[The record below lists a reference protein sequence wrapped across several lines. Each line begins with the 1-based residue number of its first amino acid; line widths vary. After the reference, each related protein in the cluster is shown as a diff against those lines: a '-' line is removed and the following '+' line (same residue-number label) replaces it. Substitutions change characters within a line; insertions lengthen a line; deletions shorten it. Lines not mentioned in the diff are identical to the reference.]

1 MINTTEP
8 QSDGWYLKRLWGK
21 LQANRKE
28 IDPLLARFEGDAP
41 LPESLAAAPD
51 AAKAFFKA
59 SRTGFAEMIVKAVKY
74 PLRVQGVLSEADAE
88 GDELGDAVAEKMM
101 ITSGMAEEIDDVHRM
116 SLAAGNAY
124 AIVSEYKGQPSYTYE
139 DPRQVVTLHDPVKQ
153 SEIVAAAK
161 FFWDAEA
168 GHARVYLYRP
178 GYVRAAVPERREW
191 RATGSVRFAASS
203 WEWAEPVALPAG
215 FEDSVGVFRYRNE
228 EGISEFKRHVG
239 LLDRIDHM
247 VVQGMTIA
255 TLQAFKQR
263 AIHVS
268 QEDMPDEDEN
278 GEAIDYNDILSADPG
293 ALWKLPESATVWES
307 GGVDLTPVW
316 TGVEKFIQQ
325 LSAVTFTPL
334 AMFSPDGQNQSAAG
348 AGFAREGRTFKIE
361 DRHGRLGRTHARA
374 LAMLFAIAGDVER
387 SKPETIQIVWR
398 PAERYSL
405 AEKGDAMTKY
415 SAGGVPWRT
424 RMIEVG
430 QFTPRQVAQ
439 MESERA
445 SDMLQVQ
452 LEALTAVPAAGSDG

>member
-1 MINTTEP
+1 MIDTTETY
-8 QSDGWYLKRLWGK
+8 SDGWYLKRLWDK
-21 LQANRKE
+21 LQYNRKA
-28 IDPLLARFEGDAP
+28 IDPLMARFEGKAP
-41 LPESLAAAPD
+41 LPESLKSAPEAAR
-51 AAKAFFKA
+51 AFFAA

-74 PLRVQGVLSEADAE
+74 PLRVQGVLTEADT
-88 GDELGDAVAEKMM
+88 DSDDLGDAVAEKMM
-101 ITSGMAEEIDDVHRM
+101 LASGMAEEIDDVHRV
-116 SLAAGNAY
+116 SLTAGSAY
-124 AIVSEYKGQPSYTYE
+124 AIVSQYKGQPSYTYE
-139 DPRQVVTLHDPVKQ
+139 DPRQVVTIHDPVKQ

-161 FFWDAEA
+161 FYWDAEA
-168 GHARVYLYRP
+168 GHAVAYLHRP
-178 GYVRAAVPERREW
+178 GYVRRAIPERREW
-191 RATGSVRFAASS
+191 RAKGNVRFAASA
-203 WEWAEPVALPAG
+203 WEWDEPQPLPAG
-215 FEDSVGVFRYRNE
+215 FEDIVGVFRYRNE
-228 EGISEFKRHVG
+228 EGVSEFERHTP

-268 QEDMPDEDEN
+268 QADMPDEDEDGN
-278 GEAIDYNDILSADPG
+278 EIDYSDILSADPG
-293 ALWKLPESATVWES
+293 ALWKLPETAKVWES
-307 GGVDLTPVW
+307 GGVDLTPIW
-316 TGVEKFIQQ
+316 TGMEKFIQQ

-374 LAMLFAIAGDVER
+374 LAMLFAIDGDVER
-387 SKPETIQIVWR
+387 SKPESIQIVWR

-415 SAGGVPWRT
+415 NAGGVPWRT

-445 SDMLQVQ
+445 ADAIRAQ
-452 LEALTAVPAAGSDG
+452 LDALPAASVSSDG